1 MQLGVFPPGG
11 EHTAFHQLKLINTKV
26 IYHNKISLLVCVA
39 VFVRF
44 EFIMFFLMGNFNW
57 G

>member
-1 MQLGVFPPGG
+1 VFPPGG

-26 IYHNKISLLVCVA
+26 IYHNKISLLVCIA
-39 VFVRF
+39 VFIRF
-44 EFIMFFLMGNFNW
+44 ECILFFLMGNLNW